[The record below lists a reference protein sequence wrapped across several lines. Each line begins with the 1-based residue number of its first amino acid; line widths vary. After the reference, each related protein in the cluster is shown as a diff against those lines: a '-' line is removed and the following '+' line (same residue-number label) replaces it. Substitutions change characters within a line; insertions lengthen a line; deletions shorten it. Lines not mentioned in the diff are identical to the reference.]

1 MKLATAAFC
10 TRRRERLLRSPQG
23 LCGERDVLRKLSP
36 MASDCLRRAPD
47 CEVKA
52 ENAADSEVKKNFSF
66 LADQWRRLA
75 DSCEYLERSQSFL
88 GR

>member
-1 MKLATAAFC
+1 M
-10 TRRRERLLRSPQG
+10 
-23 LCGERDVLRKLSP
+23 LRKLSP
-36 MASDCLRRAPD
+36 MVSDCLRRAAD

-52 ENAADSEVKKNFSF
+52 ETAADSEVKRNFTF

-75 DSCEYLERSQSFL
+75 DSYEYLDRSQNFL

>member
-1 MKLATAAFC
+1 MFALP
-10 TRRRERLLRSPQG
+10 SG
-23 LCGERDVLRKLSP
+23 
-36 MASDCLRRAPD
+36 DCVESVPY

-52 ENAADSEVKKNFSF
+52 ENAADSEVKRNFTF

-75 DSCEYLERSQSFL
+75 DSYEYLDRSQNFL

>member
-1 MKLATAAFC
+1 M
-10 TRRRERLLRSPQG
+10 
-23 LCGERDVLRKLSP
+23 LRKLSP
-36 MASDCLRRAPD
+36 LASNCLQRAAD

-52 ENAADSEVKKNFSF
+52 ENAADSEVKRNFMF

-75 DSCEYLERSQSFL
+75 DSYEYLERSQNFL